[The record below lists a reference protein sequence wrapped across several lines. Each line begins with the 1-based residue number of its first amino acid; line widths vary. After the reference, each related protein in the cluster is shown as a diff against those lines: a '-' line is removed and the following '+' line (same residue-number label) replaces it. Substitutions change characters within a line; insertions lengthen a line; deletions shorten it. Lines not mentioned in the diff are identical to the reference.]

1 MLTRIHLQKNQKVGG
16 SPDENEQTGVA
27 TKTRSKTKKPAMY
40 KVLLLN
46 DDYTPMEFVV
56 FILQEVFNRQ
66 TEDAIRIMTYVHEKG
81 IGIAGTYNFQIAEQK
96 VFETESIARGNEF
109 PLKASFEEI

>member
-1 MLTRIHLQKNQKVGG
+1 MGIDSKIKKLEEMAEKSGG
-16 SPDENEQTGVA
+16 A
-27 TKTRSKTKKPAMY
+27 TVLDRKKKKLKPPKSY
-40 KVLLLN
+40 KVLLHN

-96 VFETESIARGNEF
+96 EFETESIARGNEF